1 MYEEVRT
8 LNFHVESGLRHIPYI
23 LPRTWY
29 QVPVYIC
36 WLTRQIPTNRLAR
49 LTFPTTVARLQYST
63 TGITMY
69 YGD

>member
-29 QVPVYIC
+29 QVY
-36 WLTRQIPTNRLAR
+36 TRIYLLANTANSNESTRSTDIPN
-49 LTFPTTVARLQYST
+49 YCS
-63 TGITMY
+63 
-69 YGD
+69 